1 MKNLLI
7 FFLFVSNFIFS
18 QNYFEIIDLKS
29 FEKIDS
35 YCNLISTNKNLK
47 IKIIEGEIENLNK
60 EVIGGFSIYV
70 YKDEL
75 NHKKRILQHT
85 SVKSSETIDCY
96 FYNDEIV
103 KVIIKEDKF
112 ENNVLKNLST
122 ANYYL
127 NKGSIIKTFG
137 ENICSDAQLKKK
149 IEDVLTFLK

>member
-47 IKIIEGEIENLNK
+47 IKIIEGEIKNLNK
-60 EVIGGFSIYV
+60 EIIGGFSIYV

-75 NHKKRILQHT
+75 NHKKNLT
-85 SVKSSETIDCY
+85 TY
-96 FYNDEIV
+96 F
-103 KVIIKEDKF
+103 
-112 ENNVLKNLST
+112 
-122 ANYYL
+122 
-127 NKGSIIKTFG
+127 G
-137 ENICSDAQLKKK
+137 
-149 IEDVLTFLK
+149 